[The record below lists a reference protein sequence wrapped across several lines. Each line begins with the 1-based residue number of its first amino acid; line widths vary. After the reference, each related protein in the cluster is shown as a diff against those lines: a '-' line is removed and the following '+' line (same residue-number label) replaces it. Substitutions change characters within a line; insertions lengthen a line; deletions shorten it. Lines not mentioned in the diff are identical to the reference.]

1 MSQPTEQLILDGL
14 RQINDPDLHKDI
26 VTLGF
31 IKDLKIDGGNVS
43 FRIVLTTP
51 ACPVKAEMESAARE
65 IVGALPGVTSVS
77 VTMDAEVPKGRG
89 LGEKIAVE
97 GVRNIIAVSSG
108 KGGVGKSTVAVN
120 LAVSLALNGA
130 RVGLMD
136 MDVYGPN
143 VPIMMGATDARP
155 EVDVNKLIPIE
166 AYGVKLM
173 SMALLQPG
181 DKPMIVRGPILHGL
195 VKQFLTDVK
204 WGELDYLIV
213 DMPPGTGDVQLSLA
227 QLVPVQGAVLVTT
240 PQDVAVADV
249 RRALRMFETVAI
261 PVLGIV
267 ENMSYFIAPDTGTRY
282 AIFGEGGGQKLAQSY
297 RVPFLGAIPLGI
309 EVREGGDK
317 GVPVVVS
324 QPDSAEARAFRH
336 VAEEVARQVSIE
348 ALKPELVVLG
358 KGQ

>member
-1 MSQPTEQLILDGL
+1 MSHVSEQNVLDAL
-14 RQINDPDLHKDI
+14 RQIEDPDLHKDI

-31 IKDLKIDGGNVS
+31 IRDLTIQGGDVS

-65 IVGALPGVTSVS
+65 LVGALDGVAS
-77 VTMDAEVPKGRG
+77 VTVKMDAEVPKGRG
-89 LGEKIAVE
+89 FGDKVTVE

-120 LAVSLALNGA
+120 VAVSLASNGA

-136 MDVYGPN
+136 ADVYGPN
-143 VPIMMGATDARP
+143 VPIMMGASNARP
-155 EVDVNKLIPIE
+155 EVAVNKLVPIE
-166 AYGVKLM
+166 AFGVRLM
-173 SMALLQPG
+173 SMALLQPD

-195 VKQFLTDVK
+195 VKQFLSDVV

-249 RRALRMFETVAI
+249 RRALRMFETVAV

-267 ENMSYFIAPDTGTRY
+267 ENMSYFVAPDTGTRY
-282 AIFGEGGGQKLAQSY
+282 NIFGEGGGRKLAESY
-297 RVPFLGAIPLGI
+297 RVPFLGTVPLGL

-324 QPDSAEARAFRH
+324 DPESPQSKAFH
-336 VAEEVARQVSIE
+336 QVAEEIARQVSIE
-348 ALKPELVVLG
+348 AMKPELVVLG